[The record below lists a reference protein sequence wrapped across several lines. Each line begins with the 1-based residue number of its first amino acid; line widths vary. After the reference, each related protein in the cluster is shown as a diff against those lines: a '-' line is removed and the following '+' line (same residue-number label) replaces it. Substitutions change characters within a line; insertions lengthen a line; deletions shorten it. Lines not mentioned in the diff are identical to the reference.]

1 MGQQTQART
10 EVREK
15 GVRGNMVRAVFSRHL
30 RSSLANHR
38 AASYVTGDRGDL

>member
-1 MGQQTQART
+1 MAQQTQART

-15 GVRGNMVRAVFSRHL
+15 GVSDNMVRAVISRHL
-30 RSSLANHR
+30 RPSLANHR